1 VESIMNPAIHAG
13 TLAGAA
19 AKRAQENLLQRLRS
33 ANATHPSR
41 PVPLG
46 NLKGIESRMLVRFV
60 EAGVVRKAGEQGYYL
75 DERKLADYEETQREA
90 GKRALL
96 VVLVLAIVGLS
107 ALGLTLLVP

>member
-1 VESIMNPAIHAG
+1 MNPAIHAG
-13 TLAGAA
+13 TIAGAA
-19 AKRAQENLLQRLRS
+19 AKHARENVLQRLRS
-33 ANATHPSR
+33 ANATHETR

-46 NLKGIESRMLVRFV
+46 DLKSIESRMLARFV
-60 EAGVVRKAGEQGYYL
+60 EAGVVRKAGAQGYFL

-90 GKRALL
+90 GKRVLL